1 MVVGKIKGS
10 IMTARPEGMDYGTYR
25 YARKEQQKQISR
37 RVRGGFL
44 VWDSRKMGTRVGPV
58 PSLEFK

>member
-1 MVVGKIKGS
+1 MIVDKIKGS

-25 YARKEQQKQISR
+25 YALREQERQIKR

-44 VWDSRKMGTRVGPV
+44 VWDSRKMGTRVGPA

>member
-1 MVVGKIKGS
+1 MIVNKIKGS
-10 IMTARPEGMDYGTYR
+10 IMTARPEGMD

>member
-1 MVVGKIKGS
+1 MIVNKIKGS
-10 IMTARPEGMDYGTYR
+10 IMTARPEGMDYETYR
-25 YARKEQQKQISR
+25 YARREQDNQIRR

-44 VWDSRKMGTRVGPV
+44 VWDSAKMGTRVGPV

>member
-1 MVVGKIKGS
+1 MKVERIKGS
-10 IMTARPEGMDYGTYR
+10 IMTARPEGMDYETYR
-25 YARKEQQKQISR
+25 YARREQEKQIKH

-44 VWDSRKMGTRVGPV
+44 VWDSKKRGTRVGPV

>member
-1 MVVGKIKGS
+1 
-10 IMTARPEGMDYGTYR
+10 MTARPEGMDYGTYR
-25 YARKEQQKQISR
+25 YARKEQQKQIRR

-58 PSLEFK
+58 PSLEIK